1 MMDLLSLLEEF
12 WAWTELSPEKWWQTD
27 LCCIAADPVLFPKS
41 GAICNVCME
50 LINKDLSSDEIF
62 LFLMGLAI
70 NSEDEDIL
78 DQLRKTGSDA
88 FIVSLLSAGINHPQS
103 DARWQLAE
111 LLRRDISNRMH
122 YLGQLLHD
130 PDEYVRR
137 RACWVLQDIEHHT

>member
-12 WAWTELSPEKWWQTD
+12 WVWTALSPEKWWQTD

-78 DQLRKTGSDA
+78 DQLRETGSDA

-103 DARWQLAE
+103 EARWQLAE
-111 LLRRDISNRMH
+111 LLRRNIPNRMI
-122 YLGQLLHD
+122 YLNQLLQD

-137 RACWVLQDIEHHT
+137 RARWVLQDIEDHT